1 MLRLSLALSLLTVC
15 SWAGAAEPF
24 TQAPEIAASQSQSTT
39 AKAEESPASAEESTK
54 ALKGGPVPQWIWQQ
68 KPAGQNDVCFF
79 EKSFEGSA
87 IQSAHLVATGDN
99 EWSVS
104 LNGRQVLAGGNWQQA
119 ELKDV
124 TRLIK
129 PGKNVLQVRAAN
141 QGGPAGFVLKLAV
154 IPAKGPVQYTVTD
167 ATWTAKAAAKEAEG
181 TPAVVVGKMGDSPW
195 GDVFAA
201 AGGATFASAVPHNV
215 FETLPGYQVER
226 IFTVPK
232 EELGSWVCITTDD
245 KGRLIVSDQGNLGL
259 CRITPSPI
267 GSDEP
272 TKVERIDVEM
282 SGCQGMLYAFGKLYC
297 SVNGGVGS
305 GFYAVED
312 TDGDDQFDKV
322 TLLKA
327 FQGGG
332 EHGPHSIR
340 LSPDGKSLYVIAG
353 NHTDPP
359 KDFDASRLPS
369 NWSEDLLLP
378 RQWDARGHAR
388 GKLAPGGWIAKT
400 DPAGKTWEIVSS
412 GYRNPYDMAFN
423 ADGELF
429 AYDADMEWDVG
440 SPWYRPTRVVHATS
454 GSEFG
459 WRRGTGK
466 WPVWY
471 EDSLPPAVE
480 IGPGSPVG
488 VTFGYGAKFPADYQK
503 ALFILDWTFGTIYAI
518 HFTPEGSTYT
528 ARKEEFLSRAPLPL
542 TDATIGADG
551 ALYFT
556 IGGRGTQS
564 ELFRVT
570 YTGKESTAP
579 VDATTTKHA
588 AARKVRQSLEAL
600 HAPGE
605 ISPTQLELIW
615 QNLGHADRFIRYAAR
630 VALEHRPASA
640 WRGKIATAKDTWQ
653 TLQLAIALARQGEE
667 SDQPAILAALD
678 GLNFA
683 DLEQQQQLALLRAY
697 ALAFVRQGAPDQ
709 QYSAEL
715 ARKLDAFYPAKSDD
729 LNRELSRLLV
739 YLNSPTVITKTL
751 KLMQQPYERSTE
763 EISQLLARNP
773 GYGGTI
779 AKYLANQPE
788 LQNIHYALV
797 LRNIKY
803 GWTLEQ
809 RKQYVQWIE
818 KAKGW
823 SGGASYTG
831 FLDNI
836 RTEALANATEAEL
849 KAIESAVVAFRPPAL
864 EDLPKPKGPGRDW
877 TVAGLLELTAS
888 GLSGRNFEN
897 GRTMFAATQCI
908 RCHRYLGDGGATG
921 PDLTNV
927 AGRFSY
933 KDMAEALIEPSKVVS
948 DQYRAATILTTK
960 GKVITGRILNSSD
973 GNLTVLID
981 PVDATKVVEI
991 PADEVDEVTPS
1002 KVSLMPKDLVDTLS
1016 ADELLDL
1023 LAYLYSR
1030 GNPNDRMFSK
1040 E

>member
-1 MLRLSLALSLLTVC
+1 MPRLTALLLLLTMMPPL
-15 SWAGAAEPF
+15 AALAEPF
-24 TQAPEIAASQSQSTT
+24 TQAPEVAPSQDRLAAEKPAAAEPKKEPESLKSGPK
-39 AKAEESPASAEESTK
+39 AK
-54 ALKGGPVPQWIWQQ
+54 WIWGQ
-68 KPAGQNDVCFF
+68 KPAGNDDVYFL
-79 EKSFEGSA
+79 EKTFEGAS
-87 IQSAHLVATGDN
+87 IQSAHMIASGDN
-99 EWSVS
+99 EMAVS
-104 LNGRQVLAGGNWQQA
+104 LNGRQVLSSGDWQQA
-119 ELKDV
+119 ESNDV
-124 TRLIK
+124 SRLIQ
-129 PGKNVLQVRAAN
+129 PGQNTLSVRVAN
-141 QGGPAGFVLKLAV
+141 KGGAAGFALKLAFV
-154 IPAKGPVQYTVTD
+154 PAKGEPAYVVTD
-167 ATWTAKAAAKEAEG
+167 ESWTAKKKKDDKTG
-181 TPAVVVGKMGDSPW
+181 TPAVVVGTMGDGPW
-195 GDVFAA
+195 GDVFASS
-201 AGGATFASAVPHNV
+201 GGTTFASRVPHNV
-215 FETLPGYQVER
+215 FETLPGYKVER

-272 TKVERIDVEM
+272 TKVEKIDVKM

-400 DPAGKTWEIVSS
+400 DPEGKTWEIVSS

-440 SPWYRPTRVVHATS
+440 TPWYRPTRVVHATS

-459 WRRGTGK
+459 WRSGTGK
-466 WPVWY
+466 WPVWT
-471 EDSLPPAVE
+471 EDSLPPAVN

-542 TDATIGADG
+542 TDAVIGADG

-570 YTGKESTAP
+570 YTGDESTAP
-579 VDATTTKHA
+579 VDASTSEHA
-588 AARKVRQSLEAL
+588 AARKLRQQLEAL
-600 HAPGE
+600 HHPGDV
-605 ISPTQLELIW
+605 SAAQMELIW
-615 QNLGHADRFIRYAAR
+615 QNLTSADRFLRYAAR
-630 VALEHRPASA
+630 VALEQRPVDQ
-640 WRGKIATAKDTWQ
+640 WREKIATEKDAWR
-653 TLQLAIALARQGEE
+653 TLQLAIALARQGKE

-678 GLNFA
+678 RLSYA
-683 DLEQQQQLALLRAY
+683 DLEKQQQLALLRAY
-697 ALAFVRQGAPDQ
+697 TLAFVRQGAPDQ
-709 QYSAEL
+709 QYAAEL

-729 LNRELSRLLV
+729 LNRELSRVLV

-751 KLMQQPYERSTE
+751 KLMEQPYERSTDE
-763 EISQLLARNP
+763 LSELLARNP

-788 LQNIHYALV
+788 LQNIHYALM
-797 LRNIKY
+797 LRNLKY

-809 RKQYVQWIE
+809 RKQFVQWIE

-849 KAIESAVVAFRPPAL
+849 KAIESSVVTYRPPSL
-864 EDLPKPKGPGRDW
+864 DELPKPKGPGRDW
-877 TVAGLLELTAS
+877 TVAELLELTSS
-888 GLSGRNFEN
+888 GLTGRNFEN
-897 GRTMFAATQCI
+897 GRTMYAASQCV
-908 RCHRYLGDGGATG
+908 RCHRYLGEGGATG

-927 AGRFSY
+927 AGRFGF
-933 KDMAEALIEPSKVVS
+933 KDLGESLIEPSKVVS
-948 DQYRAATILTTK
+948 DQYRASTIVTVN
-960 GKVITGRILNSSD
+960 GKVINGRILNNAD
-973 GNLTVLID
+973 GKLTVLTD
-981 PVDATKVVEI
+981 PVDATKVVELS
-991 PADEVDEVTPS
+991 ADEVDEITPS
-1002 KVSLMPKDLVDTLS
+1002 KVSLMPKDLLDTLS
-1016 ADELLDL
+1016 ADEVLDL